1 MKRKTKNAQGS
12 TSGVTVSLQIPA
24 QDSNLYKHK
33 ATDDVL
39 LFLSRNR
46 FEEYTVSELAS
57 YTGHTAP
64 SVGRSVEV
72 LSENGLVIDRP
83 DGNRRLVRINRERLS
98 VPEDAYLGI
107 PQTEFQE
114 PVKVA
119 VEGIRSRLDDV
130 QAVVLYGSVARGE
143 ADRASD
149 IDLWVLVS
157 EDRPENQRTANEVRE
172 SLENRKFDGDR
183 YGYDIDVESVSSVP
197 KYTEEVR
204 EILLSGIPVY
214 ETENFETVKKLLM
227 NEVEED
233 E

>member
-1 MKRKTKNAQGS
+1 MEHETKNAWEKE
-12 TSGVTVSLQIPA
+12 SGVAVALRIPA
-24 QDSNLYKHK
+24 RDPSLFKHK

-57 YTGHTAP
+57 YTEHTVP
-64 SVGRSVEV
+64 SVGRSVDV
-72 LSENGLVIDRP
+72 LSKNGLVIDRA
-83 DGNRRLVRINRERLS
+83 DGNRRLVRVNRERLS
-98 VPEDAYLGI
+98 VPEDAYLQI

-119 VEGIRSRLDDV
+119 VEEVESRLNDV

-143 ADRASD
+143 ADRRSD

-157 EDRPENQRTANEVRE
+157 GDRPENQRTANEVRK
-172 SLENRKFDGDR
+172 SLEDRKFDGDR

-197 KYTEEVR
+197 KYTEEIR

-227 NEVEED
+227 NKVKGGE
-233 E
+233 